1 MFSRVLSLSL
11 IRYVLTAAVRDRVVW
26 GVVAISLLAVCLS
39 LFTANSAIIEKT
51 QFAIVFMAGSL
62 RLLTLFGLLLFVVF
76 FIRRSFDARDVEFLL
91 TRPISRSSF
100 VLSFS
105 LAFSLMALVAGAFL
119 FLLVGGLAFY
129 SKETSGIFLWAIG
142 VSLEYVLVVNTAF
155 FFAMVLSSPV
165 SAGLA
170 TMGFYILSRMMGQ
183 LLAIVHQGGAEIPG
197 RKILSGIFE
206 MTSVIIPRFDLM
218 TQTSWLIYGGASGSD
233 WLLVGGQGAAFLFL
247 VLVAT
252 LIDLSRR
259 QF

>member
-1 MFSRVLSLSL
+1 
-11 IRYVLTAAVRDRVVW
+11 
-26 GVVAISLLAVCLS
+26 
-39 LFTANSAIIEKT
+39 
-51 QFAIVFMAGSL
+51 
-62 RLLTLFGLLLFVVF
+62 
-76 FIRRSFDARDVEFLL
+76 
-91 TRPISRSSF
+91 
-100 VLSFS
+100 
-105 LAFSLMALVAGAFL
+105 
-119 FLLVGGLAFY
+119 
-129 SKETSGIFLWAIG
+129 
-142 VSLEYVLVVNTAF
+142 
-155 FFAMVLSSPV
+155 
-165 SAGLA
+165 
-170 TMGFYILSRMMGQ
+170 MGFYILSRMMGQ